1 MLPLMEL
8 LATIGGVLSLPA
20 TVYGGYV
27 FAKVFKQ
34 QHSQPEAPPETQA
47 PHPGGQKETL
57 ESYLADFIEEN
68 STDDGD
74 LQVPQEIIDDGTLA
88 EMLHVISEA
97 LRQDVHLAGEPDVP
111 NPEPDLPEEEDIAG
125 AASTDEIVFKPPDD
139 IG

>member
-34 QHSQPEAPPETQA
+34 QNSQPQEPSEPQPPHQ
-47 PHPGGQKETL
+47 GGQKETL

-68 STDDGD
+68 STDDGE
-74 LQVPQEIIDDGTLA
+74 LLVPQEIIDDGTLA
-88 EMLHVISEA
+88 EMLHVISDA
-97 LRQDVHLAGEPDVP
+97 LRQDIHLAVDQDTADTEPDS
-111 NPEPDLPEEEDIAG
+111 PEKDIAE
-125 AASTDEIVFKPPDD
+125 ATSPDDIVFRSPDD